1 MINHERRRGAMV
13 VSLSGELD
21 HRRADQLRP
30 ELDELLRD
38 PKIKELV
45 FDLTGLS
52 FMDSSGIGMVLG
64 RYKLMARRG
73 GSVSVKCVNA
83 QIDRVFEL
91 AGLYQIV
98 MNLA

>member
-13 VSLSGELD
+13 VTLAGELD

-73 GSVSVKCVNA
+73 GSVSVRCQNQ

-98 MNLA
+98 KKLA

>member
-1 MINHERRRGAMV
+1 MINHERRRGAV
-13 VSLSGELD
+13 VVALTGDLD
-21 HRRADQLRP
+21 HRRADQIRP
-30 ELDELLRD
+30 ELDELLKD

-73 GSVSVKCVNA
+73 GSVSVRCQNQ
-83 QIDRVFEL
+83 QIDRGFEL

-98 MNLA
+98 KKLA

>member
-1 MINHERRRGAMV
+1 MVNHERRRSAMV
-13 VSLSGELD
+13 VALSGELD

-30 ELDELLRD
+30 ELDELLKD

-45 FDLTGLS
+45 FDLSGLS

-73 GSVSVKCVNA
+73 GSVSVKCVSA

-98 MNLA
+98 KKLA

>member
-1 MINHERRRGAMV
+1 MVNHERRRGAMV
-13 VSLSGELD
+13 VALSGELD

-30 ELDELLRD
+30 ELDELLKD

-45 FDLTGLS
+45 FDLSGLS

-64 RYKLMARRG
+64 RYKMMARRG
-73 GSVSVKCVNA
+73 GSVSVKSVSA

-98 MNLA
+98 RKLA

>member
-1 MINHERRRGAMV
+1 MVNHERRRGAMV
-13 VSLSGELD
+13 LSLSGELD

-30 ELDELLRD
+30 ELDELLKD

-45 FDLTGLS
+45 FDLSGLS
-52 FMDSSGIGMVLG
+52 FMDSAGIGMVLG

-73 GSVSVKCVNA
+73 GSVSVKCVST

-98 MNLA
+98 KKLA

>member
-1 MINHERRRGAMV
+1 MVNHEKRRGSMV
-13 VSLSGELD
+13 VALSGELD

-45 FDLTGLS
+45 FDLSGLS
-52 FMDSSGIGMVLG
+52 FMDSSGIGMILG
-64 RYKLMARRG
+64 RNKLMARRG
-73 GSVSVKCVNA
+73 GSVSVRCANA

-91 AGLYQIV
+91 AGLYTIV
-98 MNLA
+98 RKLA